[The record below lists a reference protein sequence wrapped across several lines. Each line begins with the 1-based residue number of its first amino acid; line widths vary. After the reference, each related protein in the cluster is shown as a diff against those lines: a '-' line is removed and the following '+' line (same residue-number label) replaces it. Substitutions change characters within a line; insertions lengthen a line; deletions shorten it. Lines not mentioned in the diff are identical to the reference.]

1 LIARTPKHIDS
12 FAALCRV
19 VKSRAR
25 EFDVSLDPHGGR
37 KIFSKITA
45 RGKLRYGWRAEV
57 KLGEF
62 G

>member
-1 LIARTPKHIDS
+1 LPRFVELS
-12 FAALCRV
+12 NRG
-19 VKSRAR
+19 AR

-45 RGKLRYGWRAEV
+45 RGKLRDWWRAEA